1 MATFETKEFI
11 ERDKCLLRAFGIDPE
26 GAEAVRMSRK
36 STRREI
42 FKKSEANRQRIID
55 VVAEIAKKHG
65 GVGVAFD
72 HKSITR
78 HHVNGDT
85 ETVLGISLQIA
96 DKDGHIHSYLLA
108 FEHTEGEE
116 HAEAVET
123 VERVLTD
130 FGLLDSVQSG
140 QMTLA
145 TDYALHGA
153 AKRISF
159 NASVDPNHSI
169 DRLLKRTVQHLLPT
183 FNESAV
189 SEFEKTNKLTKYARK
204 CLPKKELRRLPPSTS
219 VSLNEYLNSK
229 GIGSIPS
236 YTQVRFRSLYQSVS
250 AIHVAK
256 IVILELVGTEDDPN
270 HFHVANLPDFAFIE
284 ALHHL
289 LENAFIPLINFCDS
303 QQTSQCGE
311 YLPEAEFLLQ
321 YACSDVLSDNDY
333 ARSLKDSLVAA
344 VLEQLVGHY
353 IVADETLDSRVRTRL
368 TPNELVVTYGT
379 ISRKSC
385 NLEKVQWIL
394 KEGGRNAEAKLV
406 KRFANEKDLIGQA
419 RLQIKKYDTLINGDS
434 SAIAEFDSDDSCLSD
449 DSSQNLFH
457 VPDASVNSSRSFNC
471 NRTEIEKECD
481 KWENLEIAYWK
492 SFKTCKLNFH
502 LNICLS

>member
-11 ERDKCLLRAFGIDPE
+11 ERDKSLLRAFGVDPE
-26 GAEAVRMSRK
+26 GAEVVRMSRK

-42 FKKSEANRQRIID
+42 FKKSEANRQRITEIIP
-55 VVAEIAKKHG
+55 EIAKHG

-78 HHVNGDT
+78 HYVNGET
-85 ETVLGISLQIA
+85 EIVLGISLQIT
-96 DKDGHIHSYLLA
+96 DESGHVHSYLLA
-108 FEHTEGEE
+108 FEHTQGEE
-116 HAEAVET
+116 HEEAVET
-123 VERVLTD
+123 VESVLTD
-130 FGLLDSVQSG
+130 FGLLDSVRSG
-140 QMTLA
+140 QITIA

-169 DRLLKRTVQHLLPT
+169 DRLLKRTVKDLLT
-183 FNESAV
+183 KFSKNAV
-189 SEFEKTNKLTKYARK
+189 AEFEKADKLTKYARK
-204 CLPKKELRRLPPSTS
+204 CLSKKELRRLPASTA
-219 VSLNEYLNSK
+219 VSLNEYLTSK
-229 GIGSIPS
+229 GVGSIQS
-236 YTQVRFRSLYQSVS
+236 YTAVRFRSLYQTIASIN
-250 AIHVAK
+250 AAK
-256 IVILELVGTEDDPN
+256 SVILELVGSEDDPN
-270 HFHVANLPDFAFIE
+270 HFHVANLPNFAFVE
-284 ALHHL
+284 ALHHM

-321 YACSDVLSDNDY
+321 YACSDVLSDNEY
-333 ARSLKDSLVAA
+333 AKSFKDSLVAA
-344 VLEQLVGHY
+344 VLEQLIGHY
-353 IVADETLDSRVRTRL
+353 ILEDETVDSRVRTRL

-394 KEGGRNAEAKLV
+394 KEGGRHSEAKLV

-419 RLQIKKYDTLINGDS
+419 RIQIKKYDSLINGDS
-434 SAIAEFDSDDSCLSD
+434 SQIADFDSEDSCLSD
-449 DSSQNLFH
+449 DSSQNLFS
-457 VPDASVNSSRSFNC
+457 VPDGSVNSSRSFNC
-471 NRTEIEKECD
+471 NRSEIEKELD

-492 SFKTCKLNFH
+492 SFKICKFKFH
-502 LNICLS
+502 LNNLIN